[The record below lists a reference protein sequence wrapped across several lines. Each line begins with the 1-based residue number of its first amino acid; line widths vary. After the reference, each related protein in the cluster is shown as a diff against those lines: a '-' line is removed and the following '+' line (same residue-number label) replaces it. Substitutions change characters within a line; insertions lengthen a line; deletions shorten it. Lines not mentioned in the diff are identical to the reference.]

1 MGAKTY
7 NVDLSHGGG
16 KIAKKP
22 GESKGGRVHSQPPL
36 FIPNVGFMT
45 AKPLTTVI
53 EMKGKF
59 S

>member
-7 NVDLSHGGG
+7 NLDLSHGGG

-36 FIPNVGFMT
+36 FYSQCRVYDSQTIDNCYRNEG
-45 AKPLTTVI
+45 
-53 EMKGKF
+53 
-59 S
+59 